1 MNMKST
7 RSFSKF
13 LSFVLVLSFFALQAA
28 PVLALGE
35 VTVETNVPPAPSTP
49 EPAPAPVSTPAP
61 EPTPTP
67 TVSTPSV
74 TETAPTQTTTVTEP
88 VVNTITAGDT
98 TAPDITS
105 VLAISVLPTE
115 ENIAWTT
122 NELATSHL
130 EYGTTQSYGSTITL
144 SATAG
149 LAHLAVLTGLTLST
163 RYYYCIHSTDLAS
176 NTANSCGH
184 EFTTEAQSG
193 GSGSG
198 TISNNNGIILDTT
211 PPDIS
216 LVTVTS
222 VNTNSAAI
230 TWTTDDVAN
239 AEVEY
244 GTTSGYGSVSPLDT
258 NLALT
263 HSVTLTGLTPNTDY
277 HYRIRSADELGNTA
291 VGPDNLFTTSSLNGS
306 GEVATT
312 VPEVNITN
320 NIPQTNTSANVTLVM
335 HGVEASSVSDSSVTI
350 VWTTDLPSD
359 SQIEYG
365 ESQDLGSITTLNTS
379 LVTSHSVV
387 ISNLSPNTNYIF
399 RVKSKPVGASV
410 ATLSGFHDFT
420 TLSHSTPVIAPANVS
435 SVASSNV
442 TSSSANITW
451 STDKGAT
458 SQVEF
463 GLSTSYSE
471 FSSLNSSFSTSHSIA
486 LSSLDALT
494 TYHYRVKSI
503 DDAGNVTFSNDHTF
517 TTLGLS
523 QNLLQSTVNNTPQ
536 IILPPNA
543 PDAINTLSIG
553 GYDQS
558 SAALV
563 WNTTTA
569 SSDVSHEYDIRY
581 STSPI
586 TESNYTNATEAQLT
600 PIYHGDLDPE
610 GTAREYIVAG
620 LNTDT
625 TYYFAIKAK
634 HQLSDWSSISN
645 IVSAKTTV
653 GTSVNNESQNLS
665 GQTSPINAEQ
675 TILSGGGV
683 LSVVNSGYGGGS
695 GGSSSSSFE
704 PTVIKTEPADSQI
717 VFQWNN
723 PGEANFVRT
732 VVVRKEGSYP
742 NSPTDGQTIYEGR
755 GQTFTDTN
763 VVNGKTYYYALYSY
777 NHSKVYSTP
786 VLISLAP
793 KAGNTQLKFNESG
806 SLGSATPIEHF
817 TKVYQKGD
825 KNVEIEHLQEILL
838 SENVSFPQDNIT
850 GYFGSVTQ
858 NSLKLFQ
865 KKHGLTETGIVDSAT
880 QTKLNAISHN
890 EKHLET
896 TGSLVM
902 LGADIKMGNQSDAVK
917 SLQEFLAHEGSYPE
931 AQITGKFGSLT
942 KKAVMTFQKKYNIV
956 PVSGFVGYK
965 TRHRM
970 QQLMGL

>member
-1 MNMKST
+1 
-7 RSFSKF
+7 
-13 LSFVLVLSFFALQAA
+13 
-28 PVLALGE
+28 
-35 VTVETNVPPAPSTP
+35 
-49 EPAPAPVSTPAP
+49 
-61 EPTPTP
+61 
-67 TVSTPSV
+67 
-74 TETAPTQTTTVTEP
+74 
-88 VVNTITAGDT
+88 
-98 TAPDITS
+98 
-105 VLAISVLPTE
+105 
-115 ENIAWTT
+115 
-122 NELATSHL
+122 
-130 EYGTTQSYGSTITL
+130 
-144 SATAG
+144 
-149 LAHLAVLTGLTLST
+149 
-163 RYYYCIHSTDLAS
+163 
-176 NTANSCGH
+176 
-184 EFTTEAQSG
+184 
-193 GSGSG
+193 
-198 TISNNNGIILDTT
+198 
-211 PPDIS
+211 
-216 LVTVTS
+216 
-222 VNTNSAAI
+222 
-230 TWTTDDVAN
+230 
-239 AEVEY
+239 
-244 GTTSGYGSVSPLDT
+244 
-258 NLALT
+258 
-263 HSVTLTGLTPNTDY
+263 
-277 HYRIRSADELGNTA
+277 
-291 VGPDNLFTTSSLNGS
+291 
-306 GEVATT
+306 
-312 VPEVNITN
+312 
-320 NIPQTNTSANVTLVM
+320 
-335 HGVEASSVSDSSVTI
+335 
-350 VWTTDLPSD
+350 
-359 SQIEYG
+359 
-365 ESQDLGSITTLNTS
+365 
-379 LVTSHSVV
+379 
-387 ISNLSPNTNYIF
+387 
-399 RVKSKPVGASV
+399 
-410 ATLSGFHDFT
+410 
-420 TLSHSTPVIAPANVS
+420 
-435 SVASSNV
+435 
-442 TSSSANITW
+442 
-451 STDKGAT
+451 
-458 SQVEF
+458 
-463 GLSTSYSE
+463 
-471 FSSLNSSFSTSHSIA
+471 
-486 LSSLDALT
+486 
-494 TYHYRVKSI
+494 
-503 DDAGNVTFSNDHTF
+503 
-517 TTLGLS
+517 
-523 QNLLQSTVNNTPQ
+523 
-536 IILPPNA
+536 
-543 PDAINTLSIG
+543 
-553 GYDQS
+553 
-558 SAALV
+558 
-563 WNTTTA
+563 
-569 SSDVSHEYDIRY
+569 VSHEYDIRY

-620 LNTDT
+620 LNPNT

-634 HQLSDWSSISN
+634 HQASDWSSISN
-645 IVSAKTTV
+645 IVSAKTTIASASV
-653 GTSVNNESQNLS
+653 NSVNNESQNLS
-665 GQTSPINAEQ
+665 GQTTSPANTEQ
-675 TILSGGGV
+675 TGLSGAGGS
-683 LSVVNSGYGGGS
+683 SVVNAGYGGGS